1 MTPPGERTM
10 SRGLDASALL
20 LLCLLAPTESA
31 SAQIKGTATYRER
44 IAMPADA
51 VFEATL
57 EDVSKADA
65 PADVIGRARIEQ
77 PGNVPIRFEIPYDT
91 SRIVQSHRY
100 VVRGRILSGGKPFFI
115 TDQSYPV
122 LTQGRGK
129 EVSLQLRRASGS
141 GSTSPGA
148 AALGT

>member
-1 MTPPGERTM
+1 MLN
-10 SRGLDASALL
+10 SH
-20 LLCLLAPTESA
+20 ESA
-31 SAQIKGTATYRER
+31 SAQLNGTATYRER

-51 VFEATL
+51 VFETTL

-65 PADVIGRARIEQ
+65 PADGIGRARIEK

-100 VVRGRILSGGKPFFI
+100 MVRARILSGGKPFFM

-122 LTQGRGK
+122 LTQGAAGTCRCCANGRADRG
-129 EVSLQLRRASGS
+129 QRAR
-141 GSTSPGA
+141 
-148 AALGT
+148 ALGR

>member
-1 MTPPGERTM
+1 MTRPGRRTM
-10 SRGLDASALL
+10 SRALETSALL
-20 LLCLLAPTESA
+20 LFCLLARSELAT
-31 SAQIKGTATYRER
+31 AQIKGSATYRER

-65 PADVIGRARIEQ
+65 PAEVIGRAHIDK

-91 SRIVQSHRY
+91 SRIVHSRRY
-100 VVRGRILSGGKPFFI
+100 VVRARILSGGKPFFI

-122 LTQGRGK
+122 LTQGHGK
-129 EVSLQLRRASGS
+129 
-141 GSTSPGA
+141 
-148 AALGT
+148 